1 MLKDHRTPFLLAML
15 VAFTMSSLLWTQA
28 HAASP
33 LQLELKKSH
42 VRFVLGNNT
51 PKLVS
56 GLSTVPLGGVSL
68 ADQIERG
75 RMVTGTIRWQY
86 GAAVGMVDK
95 NKKAEDLHY
104 GTGAARAWVDV
115 RLSSRLSVDGL
126 YQRAINYEQ
135 FGVGG
140 RYDFN
145 RLGVWAVN
153 LTQSQHQAE
162 QGWRYQGRYEVGLG
176 SSIDVALSSE
186 TYSGEFSNLLQSQ
199 TNGRTAPQST
209 HAVDVYWDTGRWG
222 KFGANYASALPKLG
236 EKKHE
241 FGLSQQF
248 WYSPNLRIDLDAQ
261 RQMQS
266 GDYNVGL
273 RFSLPIF

>member
-1 MLKDHRTPFLLAML
+1 MLRGHRTPFLSAML
-15 VAFTMSSLLWTQA
+15 VALTMSLLGWTQL

-42 VRFVLGNNT
+42 VRFLLGSNT

-68 ADQIERG
+68 TDQIDGG
-75 RMVTGTIRWQY
+75 RIDTGPIRWRY

-104 GTGAARAWVDV
+104 GTGAARARVDV

-135 FGVGG
+135 LGVGG
-140 RYDFN
+140 RYAFD

-162 QGWRYQGRYEVGLG
+162 QGWRYQGRYEVGL
-176 SSIDVALSSE
+176 SPNIDVALSSE

-199 TNGRTAPQST
+199 AHHHTTPQSK
-209 HAVDVYWDTGRWG
+209 HGVDLYWDTGRWG
-222 KFGANYASALPKLG
+222 KFGVNYASALPKLG

-261 RQMQS
+261 RQTQS

-273 RFSLPIF
+273 RFSLPVF